1 MLRFIIAVV
10 VGLLTTGAQA
20 EQKKVF
26 GDYEVHYNALNS
38 SALTPEIAKQYGIT
52 RGGNQGLLN
61 IAVRKS
67 DGSAAGKPVTAKV
80 GGQVRNLLSQT
91 SALNF
96 KEIKETGA
104 IYYIAV
110 FRFDDKDTV
119 TFDVSVAPE
128 GAGSTVPLVFSQQMW
143 VQ

>member
-10 VGLLTTGAQA
+10 VGLLATGAQA

-38 SALTPEIAKQYGIT
+38 STLTPEIAKQYGIT

-61 IAVRKS
+61 IAVRKN
-67 DGSAAGKPVTAKV
+67 DGSATGTAVSAKIS
-80 GGQVRNLLSQT
+80 GQVRNLLSQK
-91 SALNF
+91 SNLSF
-96 KEIKETGA
+96 KEIRESGA

-119 TFDVSVAPE
+119 TFDLSVEPE
-128 GAGSTVPLVFSQQMW
+128 GAAGSVPLVFNQQMW